1 MGTAFPVQ
9 FNALLHWLLPASPS
23 HFFWASDVILMNNKI
38 KKERCD
44 MYARYHRTFP
54 GSKVKTPVSYSF
66 INLSVPVYFFRKNI
80 RIGTPVNLNFCLN

>member
-1 MGTAFPVQ
+1 
-9 FNALLHWLLPASPS
+9 
-23 HFFWASDVILMNNKI
+23 
-38 KKERCD
+38 